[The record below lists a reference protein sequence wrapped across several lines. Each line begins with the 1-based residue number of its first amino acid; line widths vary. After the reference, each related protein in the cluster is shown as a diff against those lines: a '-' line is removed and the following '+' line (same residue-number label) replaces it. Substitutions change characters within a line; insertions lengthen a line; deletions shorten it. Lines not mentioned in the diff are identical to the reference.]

1 MMLSSKAVKAVFM
14 KAFIALSVGA
24 FSAACLHAQTA
35 DETSSRE
42 TGSSSAEYRFLLTSD
57 ELGGLEPAPAA
68 SGYPSGGGQYGG
80 GNQAYQSRWSHVA
93 LEAGGGFTAPVGN
106 DQPYV
111 TWGGNFTVGAGWNF
125 NRHLAALAEWQFND
139 NKIPGATLSASGFP
153 GGNVHT
159 WSLTIEPTYYYAN
172 HGKFG
177 GYVFGGGGFY
187 RKLTSFTEPEL
198 FEACGI
204 YYCEEGYENVVVS
217 HFSSNQGGLNIG
229 TGITYKMFGADSDS
243 KVRLY
248 AETRYVWVDSPA
260 ATASALG
267 TGTEGLIPVTFGIRW

>member
-1 MMLSSKAVKAVFM
+1 MIFSSNAVKRAVQ
-14 KAFIALSVGA
+14 KAGIAVSLAALSAV
-24 FSAACLHAQTA
+24 SLPAQTPA
-35 DETSSRE
+35 ATV
-42 TGSSSAEYRFLLTSD
+42 SSSADYRFLLDSD
-57 ELGGLEPAPAA
+57 ELGGLAPAPAA
-68 SGYPSGGGQYGG
+68 SQYGGGQYGG
-80 GNQAYQSRWSHVA
+80 GNQAYQSRWSHLA
-93 LEAGGGFTAPVGN
+93 FEAGGGFTAPVGN
-106 DQPYV
+106 DRPYV
-111 TWGGNFTVGAGWNF
+111 TWGGNFTVGAGWSF

-243 KVRLY
+243 KARLY
-248 AETRYVWVDSPA
+248 AETRYVWVDSPT
-260 ATASALG
+260 ATATTLG
-267 TGTEGLIPVTFGIRW
+267 TGTEGLIPVTVGIRW